1 MPNAPEARYDC
12 PVCVGLPMQK
22 LKITQENQ
30 RVVLT
35 LDCCRR
41 CGGVWFDK
49 NEVQLSKQISSPN
62 IHRRIL
68 QIPKRWMSHCQQCNG
83 LMDRNLKNCSTC
95 GWQNQVNCPV
105 CEKVLQR
112 KQHKNLILDVCQ
124 GCQGVWFD
132 QIELL
137 HLWNDAS
144 VKKLS
149 PNNQGTADTTPQNRG
164 AQVSHHG
171 PQNIVHQAVAD
182 SIVDVSANSMLS
194 GVDIVEPGMDLLAH
208 AAGNTAKGTAEA
220 VAQAP
225 ELAGGTVEALAE
237 VTGAA
242 LETTGEL
249 LPEVATVM
257 LEVTGEV
264 AGSMVSVLAE
274 VIAGLFSGL

>member
-1 MPNAPEARYDC
+1 MPNVPEQRYDC

-22 LKITQENQ
+22 LKITQESQ
-30 RVVLT
+30 RVILT

-49 NEVQLSKQISSPN
+49 NEVQLSKQISSPK
-62 IHRRIL
+62 IRQRIL
-68 QIPKRWMSHCQQCNG
+68 QTPKRWMNHCHQCNG
-83 LMDRNLKNCSTC
+83 LMDRNLKNCSAC

-105 CEKVLQR
+105 CEKSLQR
-112 KQHKNLILDVCQ
+112 KHHKNLILDVCQ
-124 GCQGVWFD
+124 SCQGIWFD
-132 QIELL
+132 QVELL

-144 VKKLS
+144 VGQS
-149 PNNQGTADTTPQNRG
+149 GTTKQATSGDRLQAMGPHT
-164 AQVSHHG
+164 SHV
-171 PQNIVHQAVAD
+171 PKNIVHQAVGD
-182 SIVDVSANSMLS
+182 SIADVSINAMLS
-194 GVDIVEPGMDLLAH
+194 GVDIVEPGIDLLTH
-208 AAGNTAKGTAEA
+208 AAGNTAKGTAEV

-264 AGSMVSVLAE
+264 AGSMVGVLAE
-274 VIAGLFSGL
+274 VIAGLFSRL